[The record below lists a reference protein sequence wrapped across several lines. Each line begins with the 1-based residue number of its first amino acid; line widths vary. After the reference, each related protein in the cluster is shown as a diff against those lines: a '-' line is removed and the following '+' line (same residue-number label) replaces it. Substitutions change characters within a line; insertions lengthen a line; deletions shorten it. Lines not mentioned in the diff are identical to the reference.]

1 MSPAY
6 ASERRGRV
14 WVSGASGFTGHYV
27 VAALERAGFE
37 VFVPPPPPEFDLRH
51 PETIDREWTRARPE
65 YVIHLAAVSHVAHG
79 RPADFYEVNTVGTT
93 LLLESL
99 AASALPLRKVVVAS
113 SANVYGNS
121 GDEPITE
128 TTRPAPV
135 NHYAASKLAMESL
148 ARLWYGRLPIVVT
161 RPFNYTGVGQ
171 SPQFL
176 VPKLVQH
183 FADRTPVLRLGN
195 LDVVRDF
202 SDVRMVA
209 TAYCRLLDSQLV
221 GTEVNICSGVGRSLL
236 SIVEALSA
244 RSGHSPRI
252 EVDPSLVR
260 SSEVRRLVGTN
271 ARLTAAVGALPYT
284 DFEATLAWMLDHA
297 LAIGQRPADQA
308 QSPSF
313 RP

>member
-6 ASERRGRV
+6 GSELRGRV

-27 VAALERAGFE
+27 VAELQRAGFD
-37 VFVPPPPPEFDLRH
+37 VFVPPLPPEFDLRR
-51 PETIDREWTRARPE
+51 PETIDREWARARPD

-79 RPADFYEVNTVGTT
+79 RPADFYEVNTVGTA
-93 LLLESL
+93 LMLESL
-99 AASALPLRKVVVAS
+99 AAGGLRLRKVVLAS

-121 GDEPITE
+121 DDELITE
-128 TTRPAPV
+128 ATRPAPV
-135 NHYAASKLAMESL
+135 NHYAASKLAMENL
-148 ARLWYGRLPIVVT
+148 ARVWYGRLPIVVT

-183 FADRTPVLRLGN
+183 FADRIPVLRLGN

-221 GTEVNICSGVGRSLL
+221 DTEVNICSGVGRSLL

-244 RSGHSPRI
+244 RSGYSPRI

-260 SSEVRRLVGTN
+260 SSEVKRLVGAN
-271 ARLTAAVGALPYT
+271 ARLVAAVGSLPHT

-297 LAIGQRPADQA
+297 AAAGQRPSDQA
-308 QSPSF
+308 QSPSL

>member
-1 MSPAY
+1 MSPAC
-6 ASERRGRV
+6 ASECRGRV

-27 VAALERAGFE
+27 VAELERAGFE
-37 VFVPPPPPEFDLRH
+37 VLVPPLPPDFDLRCA
-51 PETIDREWTRARPE
+51 ETIDREWSRARPD

-79 RPADFYEVNTVGTT
+79 RPVDFYEVNTVGTT
-93 LLLESL
+93 RLLESL
-99 AASALPLRKVVVAS
+99 AASTLPLRKVVLAS

-121 GDEPITE
+121 DEEPITE
-128 TTRPAPV
+128 ATRPSPV

-148 ARLWYGRLPIVVT
+148 ARAWYSRLPIVVT

-171 SPQFL
+171 STQFL

-183 FADRTPVLRLGN
+183 FVERSPVLRLGN

-209 TAYCRLLDSQLV
+209 AAYCRLLDSRLV

-236 SIVEALSA
+236 SIVEALGA
-244 RSGHSPRI
+244 RCGHSPRI

-260 SSEVRRLVGTN
+260 ASEIRRLIGAN
-271 ARLTAAVGALPYT
+271 ARLTAAVGDLPYT
-284 DFEATLAWMLDHA
+284 DFEATLAWMFDHA
-297 LAIGQRPADQA
+297 VATGQPPADQA
-308 QSPSF
+308 QSLSG